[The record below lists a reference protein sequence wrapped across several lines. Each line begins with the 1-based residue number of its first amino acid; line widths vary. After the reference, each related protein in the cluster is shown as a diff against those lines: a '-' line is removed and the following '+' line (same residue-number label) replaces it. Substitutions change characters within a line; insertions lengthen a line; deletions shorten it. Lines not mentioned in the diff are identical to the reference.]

1 MVWFVVFGVTSVVGL
16 SLLLMIGVVV
26 GGVVGVVWVIVLGV
40 VGVVVTG
47 GSTSSV
53 EMLLLM
59 SVVVWVV
66 VVCEDLVVSVDES
79 TSLVDVVFCG
89 MLRSACSAGMV
100 LYTIV
105 GSAC

>member
-1 MVWFVVFGVTSVVGL
+1 MV
-16 SLLLMIGVVV
+16 
-26 GGVVGVVWVIVLGV
+26 VLGV

-53 EMLLLM
+53 EMLLLK

-66 VVCEDLVVSVDES
+66 VVCEELVVSVDES
-79 TSLVDVVFCG
+79 TSLVDVVLCG
-89 MLRSACSAGMV
+89 MLRSACSASMV
-100 LYTIV
+100 LYTFV

>member
-1 MVWFVVFGVTSVVGL
+1 MV
-16 SLLLMIGVVV
+16 
-26 GGVVGVVWVIVLGV
+26 VLGV

-53 EMLLLM
+53 VMLLLK
-59 SVVVWVV
+59 SVMVWVV
-66 VVCEDLVVSVDES
+66 VVCEELVVSVDES